1 MLDIQ
6 FIRNNSDKAKWAAE
20 VKGEDDVDIDQLLGW
35 DKKWRKY
42 LQELESL
49 RAERNSTSG
58 KIGEKKR
65 AGENAEDLIQRMR
78 KVNEQIDVLEDKVR
92 KLKANIDQSML
103 RVPNIPHSSVPIG
116 ETEQDNV
123 VIDKWGELPNFS
135 FEPEAH
141 WDLGPNLGIMDFER
155 AAKITGS
162 RFSILQRNGA
172 RMVRALINF
181 MLDLHV
187 DEHGYTEIYPPFM
200 VNRKSMI
207 GTAQLPKFEE
217 DAFLIDKFDYFL
229 IPTSEVPVTNM
240 YRDEILDRE
249 DLPNKF
255 VAYSPCFR
263 AEAGSAGRDTR
274 GLIRQHQFDKVEL
287 VHYTEPEYSYD
298 ALEEIRK
305 NAEVVLQRLNIPYQ
319 VTTMCTGDMGFA
331 QSKKYDLELW
341 MPSYNDYVEISSVS
355 NFEDFQARRAG
366 IRYRPESD
374 ASTKFIHTLNGSGVA
389 IGRCLASIVENYQQE
404 DGTVVIPESLRPYM
418 GDKKLIK

>member
-20 VKGEDDVDIDQLLGW
+20 VKGEDDVDIEQLLDW
-35 DKKWRKY
+35 DKKWRKH

-366 IRYRPESD
+366 IKYRPEPD

-418 GDKKLIK
+418 GGKKLIK

>member
-366 IRYRPESD
+366 IRYRPEPD

-418 GDKKLIK
+418 GGKKLIK